1 MNKAVKIILTVS
13 LGILVVGIFAVILG
27 IRLGGSTNW
36 GINFKTMEYTDHS
49 SVVENTVEL
58 KEFDSLTVDVSSM
71 DIILKTGDSYK
82 IEYKAEEG
90 REPVIEESNGKLKIT
105 QSPESFQFFGININ
119 DYNEYYTITVPE
131 DAGQIDIN
139 AKSSSG
145 DIMTDHVNISGKL
158 HASSGDILIS
168 NSEGKELDLSASS
181 GEISCDS
188 VKADKV
194 EIDVSSGDIELL
206 RVFADDLKCETSS
219 GDITINETEAGD
231 FDAHASSGEITV
243 SLIGDEDDYSYE
255 LKATSG
261 DIKFNGQKIEDKY
274 EKDNGADN
282 KIKIKTSSG
291 DIDVTIK

>member
-105 QSPESFQFFGININ
+105 QSPGSFQFFGININ

-131 DAGQIDIN
+131 DAGQIEIN

-168 NSEGKELDLSASS
+168 NSEV
-181 GEISCDS
+181 SCDS

-274 EKDNGADN
+274 EKDNGTDN

-291 DIDVTIK
+291 DIDITIK